1 MVSVPGELAPPPR
14 IVDWSLFAAVG
25 VAVATGVTSF
35 WLGHPSDAAVFWI
48 HAVAGLSLLPLLAA
62 KFRRVAGRVRD
73 RRAWDRA
80 TPLSV
85 CLAAVAV
92 AAGATGVGWA
102 LGVTA
107 PLGVWTLLNLHILFG
122 LLVGPLLL
130 VHLRSRFRPL
140 RGRDVRDRR
149 VALQYAA
156 LVAAGGATAWTLR
169 RLAALLETPAASRR
183 FTGSRELDAG
193 SDLPVTSWVVDDPA
207 PVEPAAWTLT
217 VDGRVARPLALGVD
231 DLQPATERR
240 ALLDCTSGWYAERDW
255 RGLDLGTLVD
265 AAEPTADAA
274 WVTVHSVTG
283 YRWSLPLPEARE
295 ALLATHLSGERLD
308 HGHGYPLRLVA
319 PDRRGFQWV
328 KWIERVEVRRRPDPR
343 QWLAVFVSGFYSS
356 G

>member
-1 MVSVPGELAPPPR
+1 MVSVPDRLVPPPR
-14 IVDWSLFAAVG
+14 VVDWSLFAAVA

-35 WLGHPSDAAVFWI
+35 WVGHPSDAAVFWI
-48 HAVAGLSLLPLLAA
+48 HAVAGLSILPLLAA
-62 KFRRVAGRVRD
+62 KFHRVAGRIRN

-85 CLAAVAV
+85 GLGAVAV

-102 LGVTA
+102 LGATA

-130 VHLRSRFRPL
+130 AHLRSRFRPL

-149 VALQYAA
+149 VALQYAG
-156 LVAAGGATAWTLR
+156 LVAAGGATAWLLRGIATLVG
-169 RLAALLETPAASRR
+169 TPAATRR
-183 FTGSRELDAG
+183 FTGSRELGDDDA
-193 SDLPVTSWVVDDPA
+193 LPITSWVADDPE
-207 PVEPAAWTLT
+207 PIDPAAWTLT
-217 VDGRVARPLALGVD
+217 VDGRVDRSLTLDAD
-231 DLQPATERR
+231 DLRPAAERR

-255 RGLDLGTLVD
+255 QGLDLGTLVD

-283 YRWSLPLPEARE
+283 YRWSLPLSDARN
-295 ALLATHLSGERLD
+295 ALLATHLSAERLG

-328 KWIERVEVRRRPDPR
+328 KWVERVEVRRRPDPR
-343 QWLAVFVSGFYSS
+343 QWLAVFVSGF
-356 G
+356 